1 MRTSTEFFGF
11 YQDPF
16 KRTPDVDFYY
26 PTKMHLE
33 ALDTLTYLIHS
44 DEPFAVLTGEP
55 GTGKTITIK
64 KFINELPSNI
74 VSAYIL
80 FPNLT
85 PEELFMAILEDFD
98 IHVDKTLTKNALFA
112 RLRDFLIDIG
122 SQGKKAV
129 IIIDEAQNLP
139 NETLEELRLL
149 SNLETEKDKLLKI
162 ILSGQP
168 ELDSKLNDEGLRQLK
183 QRVTLY
189 VKLYNI
195 KEEDIKDYIYS
206 HLDKAGK
213 GHIKIQR
220 GVIRRIA
227 KITRGN
233 PRLIN
238 TLMDRTIIAA
248 FLDDSHTITEDHLR
262 NAITSI
268 NHVIEAGRKR
278 PNIKAKPVAIVAVIA
293 VLAILVGYLGV
304 DKMLQGKDEP
314 KQVYVAENNTPV
326 ESTSNEENNQEN
338 IIPAEDNANTNTNE
352 YADSNTGINEYAAN
366 NTVDNNANNYNQNNN
381 AGQVLENGN
390 METGF
395 NNNTA
400 QNQVDPFM
408 NQMQG
413 QNQTAQNNT
422 AQLPEVTTAAP
433 ETAAPVNPVP
443 VSPAPAPVIET
454 PVAQVPVEQPAPAPE
469 VVPAPVQ
476 KDVYILANS
485 LNVRATPSLESTRV
499 AAAKMG
505 QKYEYIQENTEWV
518 QIRLSPTLTGWV
530 FKQYVSISER

>member
-16 KRTPDVDFYY
+16 KRTPDVEFYY

-33 ALDTLTYLIHS
+33 ALDTLSYLIHS

-64 KFINELPSNI
+64 KFINELPENI

-162 ILSGQP
+162 ILAGQP
-168 ELDSKLNDEGLRQLK
+168 ELDAKLNDEGLRQLK

-195 KEEDIKDYIYS
+195 KDEDIKDYIYS

-220 GVIRRIA
+220 GVIRKIA

-248 FLDDSHTITEDHLR
+248 FLDDSHTITEEHLR
-262 NAITSI
+262 NAISSI
-268 NHVIEAGRKR
+268 NHVIAAGRKSS
-278 PNIKAKPVAIVAVIA
+278 NLKAKPLAIVAVIG
-293 VLAILVGYLGV
+293 VLAVLVGYLGV
-304 DKMLQGKDEP
+304 DKILSSFKKEAP
-314 KQVYVAENNTPV
+314 VYVASNNI
-326 ESTSNEENNQEN
+326 E
-338 IIPAEDNANTNTNE
+338 
-352 YADSNTGINEYAAN
+352 
-366 NTVDNNANNYNQNNN
+366 QNNN
-381 AGQVLENGN
+381 AKNDTNE
-390 METGF
+390 
-395 NNNTA
+395 NNT
-400 QNQVDPFM
+400 QNVDEQDNTAV
-408 NQMQG
+408 NQPVEI
-413 QNQTAQNNT
+413 AQNNVADNTNTQSVEVPANDILAEQTPVT
-422 AQLPEVTTAAP
+422 AEPVTPSPVAPAPVTPAPVTPAP
-433 ETAAPVNPVP
+433 EQEMPAVAQQNIPEPVIEAPVTQT
-443 VSPAPAPVIET
+443 PVIET
-454 PVAQVPVEQPAPAPE
+454 PVA
-469 VVPAPVQ
+469 PAPVEPVIVK

-485 LNVRATPSLESTRV
+485 LNVRSTPSLEAVRV
-499 AAAKMG
+499 GAAKMG
-505 QKYEYIQENTEWV
+505 QKFEYIQENDEWV
-518 QIRLSPTLTGWV
+518 EIRLSPTLTGWV
-530 FKQYVSISER
+530 FKQYVSISEQ

>member
-16 KRTPDVDFYY
+16 KRTPDVEFYY

-33 ALDTLTYLIHS
+33 ALDTLSYLIHS

-64 KFINELPSNI
+64 KFINELPANI

-112 RLRDFLIDIG
+112 RLRDFLIEIG

-139 NETLEELRLL
+139 NDTLEELRLL

-162 ILSGQP
+162 ILAGQP
-168 ELDSKLNDEGLRQLK
+168 ELDAKLDDEGLRQLK
-183 QRVTLY
+183 QRVALY

-195 KEEDIKDYIYS
+195 KDEDIKDYIYS

-220 GVIRRIA
+220 GVIRKIA

-248 FLDDSHTITEDHLR
+248 FLDDSHTITEEHLR
-262 NAITSI
+262 NAISSI
-268 NHVIEAGRKR
+268 NHVIAAGRKS
-278 PNIKAKPVAIVAVIA
+278 PNLKAKPLAIVAVIG
-293 VLAILVGYLGV
+293 VLAVLVGYLGV
-304 DKMLQGKDEP
+304 DKILSSFKNETP
-314 KQVYVAENNTPV
+314 VYVASNNI
-326 ESTSNEENNQEN
+326 E
-338 IIPAEDNANTNTNE
+338 
-352 YADSNTGINEYAAN
+352 
-366 NTVDNNANNYNQNNN
+366 QNNN
-381 AGQVLENGN
+381 AKNDTSEHNTQNINEQD
-390 METGF
+390 
-395 NNNTA
+395 NTA
-400 QNQVDPFM
+400 VNGPVETVENNVAGNTKTQSVEVPSNDTLANQ
-408 NQMQG
+408 
-413 QNQTAQNNT
+413 
-422 AQLPEVTTAAP
+422 TTAAP
-433 ETAAPVNPVP
+433 TPVAPAPVTPIQEQEMPAVVQQNIPEPAIEAPVMQT
-443 VSPAPAPVIET
+443 PVIET
-454 PVAQVPVEQPAPAPE
+454 PVA
-469 VVPAPVQ
+469 PAPVEPVVIK

-485 LNVRATPSLESTRV
+485 LNVRSTPSLEAVRV
-499 AAAKMG
+499 GAAKLG
-505 QKYEYIQENTEWV
+505 QKFEYIQENDDWV
-518 QIRLSPTLTGWV
+518 EIRLSPTLTGWV
-530 FKQYVSISER
+530 FKQYVSISEQ